1 MQQKSERFCDST
13 RSFRFFTK
21 YNFNIEGNTRMIK
34 KLLQFSLGNK
44 FAIFLMVV
52 LVILGGIYSSAKLK
66 LELLPDV
73 ENPMI
78 SVQTTMPGATLNQL
92 KMKLVGK

>member
-34 KLLQFSLGNK
+34 SY
-44 FAIFLMVV
+44 
-52 LVILGGIYSSAKLK
+52 YSSR
-66 LELLPDV
+66 
-73 ENPMI
+73 
-78 SVQTTMPGATLNQL
+78 
-92 KMKLVGK
+92 